1 VKIIYTTHYEISQT
15 ELNDNFTLNNS
26 IKILSNLSDPIEIY
40 HNLKGNYIVYE
51 AIGILYAYPLDI
63 EKPNNLGIS
72 SSEHLPNTLRA
83 NSKLNIDW
91 IHDLFY
97 WINDSKQ
104 ILVANFKTLNKPI
117 IVVNKMHY
125 SIKHLAINPIDSII
139 IWCEFDR
146 ENNRDILYKSFQDG
160 SHPIELFE
168 TDIII
173 KRIAIDFRSKRLFYV
188 SSFHLYS
195 IRFDGR
201 DERTVF
207 SDATSIY
214 EFDILGDYIYWTEYN
229 DNHFFRAN
237 FRETQTIRKQLSL
250 SENINIF
257 QIVHYWKQPNGTNRC
272 LDSNCSE
279 LCLPVDEQ
287 HYRCCQNQICFDSQ
301 KMQTVRE
308 LVDISIIDQTINSS
322 LSTIPSKN
330 TNTLETTNSYFQNDD
345 KNNSSSMY
353 TEILAN
359 EEKQNTIL
367 ENNTQTIIV
376 TDPSTNESNMNTDK
390 EYRLTTNQNSLKN
403 LEKYSNDQNNEN
415 NLKLIAKNKTIETTV
430 EILSNNTETVIKVDE
445 LKEYVRDI
453 KISWIHLIIY
463 GTIILIS
470 GIFLGSILSTLTI
483 KLYGK
488 QKW

>member
-1 VKIIYTTHYEISQT
+1 
-15 ELNDNFTLNNS
+15 
-26 IKILSNLSDPIEIY
+26 
-40 HNLKGNYIVYE
+40 
-51 AIGILYAYPLDI
+51 
-63 EKPNNLGIS
+63 
-72 SSEHLPNTLRA
+72 
-83 NSKLNIDW
+83 
-91 IHDLFY
+91 
-97 WINDSKQ
+97 
-104 ILVANFKTLNKPI
+104 
-117 IVVNKMHY
+117 
-125 SIKHLAINPIDSII
+125 
-139 IWCEFDR
+139 
-146 ENNRDILYKSFQDG
+146 
-160 SHPIELFE
+160 
-168 TDIII
+168 
-173 KRIAIDFRSKRLFYV
+173 
-188 SSFHLYS
+188 
-195 IRFDGR
+195 
-201 DERTVF
+201 
-207 SDATSIY
+207 
-214 EFDILGDYIYWTEYN
+214 
-229 DNHFFRAN
+229 
-237 FRETQTIRKQLSL
+237 
-250 SENINIF
+250 
-257 QIVHYWKQPNGTNRC
+257 
-272 LDSNCSE
+272 
-279 LCLPVDEQ
+279 
-287 HYRCCQNQICFDSQ
+287 
-301 KMQTVRE
+301 MQTVRE

-353 TEILAN
+353 TSVFTEILAN

-376 TDPSTNESNMNTDK
+376 TDPSINKSDMNTDK

-415 NLKLIAKNKTIETTV
+415 NLKLIEKNKTIETTV